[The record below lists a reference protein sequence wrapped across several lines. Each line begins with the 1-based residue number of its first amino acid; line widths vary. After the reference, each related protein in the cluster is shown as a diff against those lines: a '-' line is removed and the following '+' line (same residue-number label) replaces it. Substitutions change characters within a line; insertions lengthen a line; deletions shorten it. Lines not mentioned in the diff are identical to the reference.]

1 MSFRIDKPKIK
12 ALAKPAHGRCNGTGI
27 AGYRNA
33 GREAIICRCV
43 LRRLRKQEIFPHQ
56 TEAMQKAIGLETA
69 EKKGE
74 VGA

>member
-1 MSFRIDKPKIK
+1 MKIDKEKIRG
-12 ALAKPAHGRCNGTGI
+12 LAKHSHGRCNGTGI
-27 AGYRNA
+27 AGYRNM

-43 LRRLRKQEIFPHQ
+43 LRQLRKQEIFPHQ

-74 VGA
+74 VGV